1 MNCDRRLGAACAACV
16 VVFFALGCTRSGL
29 GTRSGPEPGVDASPE
44 VEEPIDAESLP
55 RPTLADAQRLGGVDD
70 PDLDVSHIQ
79 GVDPRDRDGV
89 GRPQRAQKGVRPLPQ
104 RATKKQPL

>member
-1 MNCDRRLGAACAACV
+1 
-16 VVFFALGCTRSGL
+16 
-29 GTRSGPEPGVDASPE
+29 
-44 VEEPIDAESLP
+44 
-55 RPTLADAQRLGGVDD
+55 LADAQRLGGVDD